1 MKSVAAID
9 VGHGKPLVV
18 DEIELPDPRP
28 DQVIVK
34 LYSSGVCH
42 SQLHQMHNAANARP
56 MTLGHEGTGVV
67 THIGSDV
74 THVKEG
80 DMAIVTW
87 VPRNAKQGR
96 WAPEP
101 SGVTYREEEVSG
113 AVYTWGQDVLTTG
126 EYVVKVDDDVPK
138 DVSSIV
144 GCAILTGS
152 GAVLHTAG
160 VKPGD
165 SVAVWGV
172 GGVGIAAVQMASIL
186 EAYPIIAVDLD
197 DAKLAW
203 AKTMGATHTV
213 NAANEDAV
221 ARVTEL
227 SNGGVDYSFDAIG
240 FKVTTEQIL
249 PATRSGGSGAE
260 NHGGMAVLI
269 GMPQPDQE
277 MTIWPGHFMFHQR
290 RYRGSLGA
298 TYPDKD
304 FPMYLRL
311 YKEGK
316 LRLDDMVTRRYKLED
331 INQACNDLQSGEIT
345 GRAIIEYDV
354 T

>member
-42 SQLHQMHNAANARP
+42 SQLHQMHNAANERP

-67 THIGSDV
+67 THIGSEV
-74 THVKEG
+74 THVNEG

-87 VPRNAKQGR
+87 VPRSPKKGR
-96 WAPEP
+96 WLPEA

-160 VKPGD
+160 VKPED

-197 DAKLAW
+197 DEKLEYAKS
-203 AKTMGATHTV
+203 MGATHTV
-213 NAANEDAV
+213 NAATEDAM
-221 ARVTEL
+221 ARVIEL
-227 SNGGVDYSFDAIG
+227 SNGGVDYAFDAIG
-240 FKVTTEQIL
+240 FKITTEQIL
-249 PATRSGGSGAE
+249 PVTRSGGSGAE

-311 YKEGK
+311 HKEGK

-331 INQACNDLQSGEIT
+331 INQACNDLQAGEIT

-354 T
+354 

>member
-9 VGHGKPLVV
+9 VGLGKPLVV
-18 DEIELPDPRP
+18 DEIEIPDPRP

-42 SQLHQMHNAANARP
+42 SQLHQMHNSALERP

-67 THIGSDV
+67 THVGSDV
-74 THVKEG
+74 THVKAG

-87 VPRNAKQGR
+87 VPRTARQGR

-113 AVYTWGQDVLTTG
+113 SVYTWGQDVLTTG

-160 VKPGD
+160 VKPED
-165 SVAVWGV
+165 SVAIWGV

-197 DAKLAW
+197 DTKLEFAKS
-203 AKTMGATHTV
+203 MGATHTV
-213 NAANEDAV
+213 NAATEDPI
-221 ARVTEL
+221 ARVIEL

-240 FKVTTEQIL
+240 FKITTEQIL
-249 PATRSGGSGAE
+249 PVTRSGGSGAE

-269 GMPQPDQE
+269 GMPQADQE

-311 YKEGK
+311 HREGK

-331 INQACNDLQSGEIT
+331 INQACNDLQAGEIT

-354 T
+354 